1 MARKRFLTPPTL
13 PEDTQ
18 CRGLVIPSSREWL
31 GLYSE
36 ALLALTHDYNYEQAE
51 PTDLTP
57 EATAALAY
65 AQYVAWLNSECGGGG
80 GSCVLPDLAQ
90 PFFRTSPTTRRW
102 EMLENGAWV
111 EPSGT
116 YALPEPEART
126 EPTDAEKQCGA
137 ASNAV
142 HALKTL
148 YGAIVEVYDDE
159 VEPALNQVEIAAQ
172 IAVAWG
178 QAFGPVS
185 STFLAMSGAAWEGFT
200 FLLGEI
206 AEDDWTEE
214 FQDILVCL
222 LKSNSEVTA
231 GKVHFNFQAVIYDL
245 VGFVLPVIDNFVRV
259 RWQVWYLLQCIGEQG
274 LDLAGATNDVEGDCV
289 TCDSWC
295 VEATPA
301 DFGVNVVRG
310 WIDSAGTL
318 FSPFP
323 SGIDVY
329 GTLDVDT
336 SKCQITRLGVY
347 YHINGGHK
355 GAIFMAAGPSNG
367 PLSQTWYDV
376 WGGLSGW
383 RFTDDR
389 PDWYSTPSESTHLEF
404 YVGSGTSQCWIERI
418 MIVGTGTNPF
428 AIGSNC

>member
-36 ALLALTHDYNYEQAE
+36 ALLALTYAYNYEQTDPA
-51 PTDLTP
+51 DLTP

-90 PFFRTSPTTRRW
+90 PFFRTSPTTGRW
-102 EMLENGAWV
+102 QMLDNGAWA

-214 FQDILVCL
+214 FQKILVCL
-222 LKSNSEVTA
+222 LKSNSEVAA
-231 GKVHFNFQAVIYDL
+231 GKVHFNFQKVIYDL
-245 VGFVLPVIDNFVRV
+245 VGFVLPVIDNFIRV
-259 RWQVWYLLQCIGEQG
+259 RWQVWYLLQCIGSQG
-274 LDLAGATNDVEGDCV
+274 LDLAGATDAVEGDCV

-295 VEATPA
+295 VETTPQA
-301 DFGVNVVRG
+301 FGFVIYGAGGYYDSNG
-310 WIDSAGTL
+310 WLHGVGYYEEMQARL
-318 FSPFP
+318 
-323 SGIDVY
+323 V
-329 GTLDVDT
+329 VDT
-336 SKCQITRLGVY
+336 THCRITRIQACNDRLG
-347 YHINGGHK
+347 G
-355 GAIFMAAGPSNG
+355 
-367 PLSQTWYDV
+367 
-376 WGGLSGW
+376 
-383 RFTDDR
+383 
-389 PDWYSTPSESTHLEF
+389 
-404 YVGSGTSQCWIERI
+404 GSGTRMTATAYPVSETMSFDTGWINYGTCVITPDNTNIHSTTDSTTVDIYAGGQWRENRI
-418 MIVGTGTNPF
+418 VAVKIIGTGINPF